1 MQDKGFIFDWDGVVI
16 DSHRQHEESWHLL
29 AEEMGTHVPEG
40 FFAATFGM
48 RNQQII
54 PLWFKELK
62 DDAAA
67 VARIGDR
74 KEELYR
80 EILRRDGI
88 EPLEGV
94 REFLHR
100 LKELGI
106 PAAVGSSTP
115 LKNVET
121 VIEMAG
127 LEGLFA
133 AKVTAEDVQR
143 GKPEPDVFLLA
154 ADRIG
159 RAPERCVVFED
170 AFVGIQAGL
179 AAGMKVVAIASTN
192 PIEKLGMAHHA
203 VHHLA
208 GETPESLWLTLG
220 MA

>member
-1 MQDKGFIFDWDGVVI
+1 MTDIGFIFDWDGVVI

-29 AEEMGTHVPEG
+29 AEELGTHVPEG

-54 PLWFKELK
+54 PLWFTDLK
-62 DDAAA
+62 DNAAEI
-67 VARIGDR
+67 ARLGDR

-80 EILRRDGI
+80 EILRREGI
-88 EPLEGV
+88 EPLAGV
-94 REFLHR
+94 REFLQA
-100 LKELGI
+100 LKDEGI

-127 LEGLFA
+127 LEGFFS
-133 AKVTAEDVQR
+133 AKVTAEDVKR

-154 ADRIG
+154 AERIE
-159 RAPERCVVFED
+159 RVPARCVVFED

-179 AAGMKVVAIASTN
+179 SAGMKVVAIASTN

-203 VHHLA
+203 VINLEGISPA
-208 GETPESLWLTLG
+208 SLLSKLG
-220 MA
+220 LI